1 MDPSNDISNLF
12 SVMIQK
18 IQEKID
24 LYAVILFGSRA
35 RSDAKYYS
43 DFDIVIIGN
52 FDMPYIERIKWVLWY
67 TPAVPVDI
75 FCYTPEEFDSM
86 FYSYQLIAIDA
97 IGEGIILYGE
107 DFIKPYKIQYKRFIE
122 HGMRKTPCTL
132 IPPSL

>member
-24 LYAVILFGSRA
+24 LYTVILFGSRA